1 MNPPFLSIAR
11 IRGEVGTAVD
21 VATVRGYPA
30 ASLSTDNTPG
40 DLMLRNPAT
49 LALYVMLPMVMPLA
63 ASIVAAPN
71 DTVAVM
77 AVLPFA

>member
-1 MNPPFLSIAR
+1 
-11 IRGEVGTAVD
+11 
-21 VATVRGYPA
+21 
-30 ASLSTDNTPG
+30 
-40 DLMLRNPAT
+40 MLRNPAT